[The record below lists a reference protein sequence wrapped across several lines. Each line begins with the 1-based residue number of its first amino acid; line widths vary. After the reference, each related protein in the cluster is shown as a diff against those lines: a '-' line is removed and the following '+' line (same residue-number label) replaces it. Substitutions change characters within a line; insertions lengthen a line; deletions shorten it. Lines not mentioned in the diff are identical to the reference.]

1 MRVTMMRTVT
11 LVAAVMT
18 APTDHA
24 HSAAVAAAMHTTA
37 VAAAVHATTTAAA
50 TVAAGAG
57 FSHAEHC
64 KAEHRTRR
72 DGQKGRP
79 TNHDTLL

>member
-1 MRVTMMRTVT
+1 MNM
-11 LVAAVMT
+11 VAAVMT
-18 APTDHA
+18 APADHA
-24 HSAAVAAAMHTTA
+24 HSAAVAAMHTTAVTATVAAA
-37 VAAAVHATTTAAA
+37 VAAAVHSTAAA

-57 FSHAEHC
+57 FRHAEHC

>member
-1 MRVTMMRTVT
+1 
-11 LVAAVMT
+11 MT

-24 HSAAVAAAMHTTA
+24 HSAAVAAAVHSTT
-37 VAAAVHATTTAAA
+37 AA

>member
-1 MRVTMMRTVT
+1 MNM
-11 LVAAVMT
+11 VAAVMT
-18 APTDHA
+18 APADHA
-24 HSAAVAAAMHTTA
+24 HSAAVAAMHTTA

>member
-1 MRVTMMRTVT
+1 MRVTMMRTMT

-18 APTDHA
+18 APTA
-24 HSAAVAAAMHTTA
+24 MPSVAAAMHTTA
-37 VAAAVHATTTAAA
+37 VAAAVHATTAAAA

-72 DGQKGRP
+72 DGQKGRL
-79 TNHDTLL
+79 TKS

>member
-1 MRVTMMRTVT
+1 MTV
-11 LVAAVMT
+11 VAAVMT

-37 VAAAVHATTTAAA
+37 VAAAVHSATTAAA

-57 FSHAEHC
+57 FSQLSIA
-64 KAEHRTRR
+64 
-72 DGQKGRP
+72 RP
-79 TNHDTLL
+79 STALAATARKVDLRIMTLSCEIPCGIG